1 MSACKRDELH
11 RRLKKRRMQLERG
24 ERLPLVNVKPASF
37 RTMKRVAG
45 CHVDLLQNIESAI
58 LDCCRRDL
66 DNGIDDASVLKS
78 LRQFL
83 LGKKPADSPQGLVVE
98 ALNAVREFRS
108 EVPDEL
114 FRDAVRVVMASV
126 ETHSTLARG
135 ETSYLDF
142 VQDFLP

>member
-1 MSACKRDELH
+1 MSACKGDELR
-11 RRLKKRRMQLERG
+11 RRLKQRRLQLERG
-24 ERLPLVNVKPASF
+24 ERLPLAKVNPASV

-45 CHVDLLQNIESAI
+45 RHVDLLQNIESAI
-58 LDCCRRDL
+58 VDCYRRDP
-66 DNGIDDASVLKS
+66 DNALDDASVLKS

-83 LGKKPADSPQGLVVE
+83 LKKSPDDSLQGILVE

-142 VQDFLP
+142 VQGFLP